1 MEPTPATGVVIARD
15 RDFKSGNAFVSA
27 LSGQKDR
34 GLGPDATTF
43 ELTDS
48 GDLLAALPVGV
59 FTCDSHGALVQF
71 NAKAAGIWGRAPAI
85 GEHVSDPLLDDVL
98 CTGKAV
104 QGRETHLT
112 RADGT
117 IVPVLVNIDPLH
129 DDNGALSGAITCIQ
143 EIGTVDARL
152 KDQERSFRE
161 LLDALPAAVYT
172 TDAQGKITFF
182 NRAAASLA
190 GREPKIGED
199 EWCVTWRL
207 YDPDGTPMPH
217 DQCPMAQALKRNEP
231 VRGAEAIVERPDGS
245 RVAMAPY
252 PTPLRDADGNLT
264 GAVNMLVDISER
276 KRAEARQKAL
286 IDEVNHRV
294 KNTLATVQAFA
305 AQTLRNA
312 VSPEMRDA
320 FEARLMAL
328 SRVHDQLSRQ
338 QWESAELESVLK
350 DVFAPHRGERGDRIR
365 LGGSPVRLPPRT
377 ALSLAMVLHEL
388 TSNAARYGALSVP
401 QGVLTVTWRLNET
414 GAKQMLHIEWSEDGG
429 PPAHK
434 PAKQGFG
441 LKLLERGIGKE
452 LGGHS
457 NIVFTQDGVRCA
469 IDVPLPVRN

>member
-1 MEPTPATGVVIARD
+1 MD
-15 RDFKSGNAFVSA
+15 A
-27 LSGQKDR
+27 LYGAKDR
-34 GLGPDATTF
+34 GLGPDAR
-43 ELTDS
+43 LTLKFAHS
-48 GDLLAALPVGV
+48 QDLVAALPVGV
-59 FTCDSHGALVQF
+59 FTCDSHGALVQY
-71 NAKAAGIWGRAPAI
+71 NTKAAEIWGRAPLP
-85 GEHVSDPLLDDVL
+85 GEHMMDALLVAVL
-98 CTGKAV
+98 HGGEAV
-104 QGRETHLT
+104 HGRETLVL
-112 RADGT
+112 RPDGSSR
-117 IVPVLVNIDPLH
+117 PVLINIDPLIGETGELI
-129 DDNGALSGAITCIQ
+129 GAVACFQ
-143 EIGTVDARL
+143 ESNTVDTRL
-152 KDQERSFRE
+152 KEQERSFRE

-199 EWCVTWRL
+199 ELCVTWRL
-207 YDPDGTPMPH
+207 YNPDGSPLPH
-217 DQCPMAQALKRNEP
+217 DQCPMAQALKRNEAI
-231 VRGAEAIVERPDGS
+231 RGAEAIVERPDGS
-245 RVAMAPY
+245 RIPMTPY
-252 PTPLRDADGNLT
+252 PTPLHDADGNLV
-264 GAVNMLVDISER
+264 GAVNMLIDISER
-276 KRAEARQKAL
+276 KKAEAQQKAL

-338 QWESAELESVLK
+338 QWESAELEAVLK

-388 TSNAARYGALSVP
+388 TSNAARYGALSAP
-401 QGVLTVTWRLNET
+401 QGVLTVTWRLSET
-414 GAKQMLHIEWSEDGG
+414 GAKQMLHIAWSEDGG
-429 PPAHK
+429 PRAEK

-452 LGGHS
+452 LGGQSH
-457 NIVFTQDGVRCA
+457 IAFTPDGVRCT